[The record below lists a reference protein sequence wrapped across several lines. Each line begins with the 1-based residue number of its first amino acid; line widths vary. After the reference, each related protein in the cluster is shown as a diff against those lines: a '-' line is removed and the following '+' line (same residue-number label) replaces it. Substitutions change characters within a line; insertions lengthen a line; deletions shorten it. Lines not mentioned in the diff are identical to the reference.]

1 MGLFIPSRPNN
12 AIPDSQKRTHVAR
25 VPFRARA
32 RTVDHL
38 GREQIADCPTA
49 VSELWKNSYDAYARA
64 VGLHIF
70 DGEIPVAAVVDDGHG
85 MSSDEFVERW
95 LMLGTEAK
103 AGDDEVPLVDRAGL
117 PLRPR
122 QGQKGIGRLSV
133 GYLGPTALVLSK
145 RSGHPFVAALL
156 DWRLFQNPYLALDD
170 VQVPIEEFDDPSDFT
185 HILSQLFDG
194 LVDNLWGNAE
204 DPGRRSRLEEAWR
217 QFSAEEQSRGDECT
231 ADRIAG
237 LALAGDIDD
246 RHLSTWPAW
255 IGARDRGTALFVFDV
270 VRELRVWVELGLPSD
285 DPEVQDVRDKLRFT
299 LTGFVDPFTKLAGE
313 FKYEVVAH
321 HGASQSQIV
330 SSAEVFDIHDLRDL
344 EHVVEGRF
352 DALGV
357 FTGRVRAWGKD
368 LGEVTLPPSRPLP
381 QRGRAYV
388 GAFDICFGTF
398 EQEPRNSTHTP
409 DVIGRLKERAERFS
423 GLAVYRDGLRVQ
435 PYGRPEADFFGMEE
449 RRQKNL
455 GREFWAHRRTFGRV
469 GITRKENI
477 HLRDKAGRE
486 GLIDNQAAREFKI
499 LVVELLRSLARRYFG
514 SESDI
519 RTSETIETQARF
531 ERAQEAEKK
540 ARNRRV
546 SALRDALKAN
556 KEILGKSLADAR
568 EILAELEEP
577 PGPQSL
583 QDAALRLDALR
594 ATRAALALPPRPR
607 KLANSTEARYRAY
620 RDDYAELTATLER
633 ASAHWSVLAEESRR
647 ESPADVA
654 RSALGRHQK
663 FITDATARWK
673 RSIRDLLSAE
683 EARWSK
689 RADEDNTR
697 YYVLASPLVQD
708 AAEGRLALGAALSEL
723 EALRERIFGELAR
736 DYDGYLRA
744 LASLS
749 EGIDLDEAL
758 AWAIDERTDLLGK
771 VDQWQ
776 TLAQLGVTVEI
787 IGHELNDTAAQVSRN
802 LGRLPGP
809 ARETEA
815 YKLATS
821 GFRALVQ
828 RLEFLAP
835 LRLSGL
841 RLREPISGE
850 AIEKYL
856 REFFERQLTER
867 RVELV
872 ATPTFKATTLV
883 DYPHRV
889 FPVFV
894 NLVNNALYWVT
905 FGTVRK
911 IQLDRIGTK
920 IYVADS
926 GPGVDPDDV
935 PELFQ
940 LFFTRRVGGNGVG
953 LYLSRISLGQGRNR
967 IRYAD
972 PDERLLPGANFI
984 IEFQNIQEE

>member
-1 MGLFIPSRPNN
+1 
-12 AIPDSQKRTHVAR
+12 VAR

-70 DGEIPVAAVVDDGHG
+70 DGEVPVAAVIDDGHG
-85 MSSDEFVERW
+85 MSSTEFIERW

-103 AGDDEVPLVDRAGL
+103 AGDDEVPLEDRDGL

-133 GYLGPTALVLSK
+133 AYLGPTVLVLTK
-145 RSGHPFVAALL
+145 RSGGPFVAALL

-170 VQVPIEEFDDPSDFT
+170 VQVPVEEFDDTYDFPR
-185 HILSQLFDG
+185 ILGQLFDG
-194 LVDNLWGNAE
+194 LVDNVWGEAK
-204 DPGRRSRLEEAWR
+204 DPGRRSRLEAAWR
-217 QFSAEEQSRGDECT
+217 RFSAEELARGDECS
-231 ADRIAG
+231 ADRIAS
-237 LALAGDIDD
+237 LALAGEIDE
-246 RHLSTWPAW
+246 RHLSIWPAW
-255 IGARDRGTALFVFDV
+255 NGSRDRGTALFVFDV
-270 VRELRVWVELGLPSD
+270 VRELRVWVEPGLPND
-285 DPEVQDVRDKLRFT
+285 DPEVLGVREKLRFT
-299 LTGFVDPFTKLAGE
+299 LTGFVDPFTEQAGE

-321 HGASQSQIV
+321 HGLSRSQIV

-352 DALGV
+352 DAAGL

-368 LGEVTLPPSRPLP
+368 LGEVKVPPSRPVP
-381 QRGRAYV
+381 PRGRAYV

-398 EQEPRNSTHTP
+398 EQEPKNSTHPP

-455 GREFWAHRRTFGRV
+455 GREFWAHRRTFGKV
-469 GITRKENI
+469 GITREENV

-499 LVVELLRSLARRYFG
+499 LVVELLRTLARRYFG
-514 SESDI
+514 SESEV
-519 RTSETIETQARF
+519 RESETTETQERF
-531 ERAQEAEKK
+531 EHAQEAEKRAGK
-540 ARNRRV
+540 RRLSNLRN
-546 SALRDALKAN
+546 SLNTNGEALV
-556 KEILGKSLADAR
+556 KSLNDAKSV
-568 EILAELEEP
+568 LAELEGSTQPEP
-577 PGPQSL
+577 RLLESATVRL
-583 QDAALRLDALR
+583 EALRSM
-594 ATRAALALPPRPR
+594 RAALALPPRPR
-607 KLANSTEARYRAY
+607 TLKDPLESRYRTY
-620 RDDYAELTATLER
+620 RDGYAELTATLER
-633 ASAHWSVLAEESRR
+633 ASACWSALAQASRK
-647 ESPADVA
+647 EPPADVV

-663 FITDATARWK
+663 FITDSTARWK

-683 EARWSK
+683 QARWSK
-689 RADEDNTR
+689 RVDEDNAR
-697 YYVLASPLVQD
+697 YYALASPLAQD
-708 AAEGRLALGAALSEL
+708 VAEGRLALGAALSEL
-723 EALRERIFGELAR
+723 EALREGIFGELAR
-736 DYDGYLRA
+736 DYEGYLRA
-744 LASLS
+744 LEALS
-749 EGIDLDEAL
+749 EGIDLDQAL

-815 YKLATS
+815 YKLAMS
-821 GFRALVQ
+821 GFRALLQ

-835 LRLSGL
+835 LRLSGS

-850 AIEKYL
+850 VIEKYL
-856 REFFERQLTER
+856 RDFFERQLAER

-872 ATPTFKATTLV
+872 ATPAFQATTFV

-889 FPVFV
+889 FPVFL
-894 NLVNNALYWVT
+894 NLINNALYWVT
-905 FGTVRK
+905 FGTVRR
-911 IQLDRIGTK
+911 ILLDRIGTK
-920 IYVADS
+920 VYVADS

-935 PELFQ
+935 PALFQ
-940 LFFTRRVGGNGVG
+940 LFFTRRVGGHGIG
-953 LYLSRISLGQGRNR
+953 LYLSRICLEQGRHH

-984 IEFQNIQEE
+984 IDFQNLQEG